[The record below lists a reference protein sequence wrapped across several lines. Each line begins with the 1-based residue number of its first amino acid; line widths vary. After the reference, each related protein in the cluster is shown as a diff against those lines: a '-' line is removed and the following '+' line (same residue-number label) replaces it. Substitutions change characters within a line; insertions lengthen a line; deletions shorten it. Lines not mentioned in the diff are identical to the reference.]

1 MTSII
6 QGFEFDIFISYRQKD
21 NKGEQWVSKFVETLK
36 NELDSTFK
44 EDISLYFDVNP
55 HDGLLETH
63 DVDASLKGKLKCLVF
78 IPIIS
83 RTYCDPKSY
92 AWKHEFKAFT
102 ETASQDQFGLM
113 VKLPNG
119 NVANR
124 VLPVRIHDLDN
135 EDIKLCESVLG
146 VVLRGVEF
154 IYKEPGVNRPL
165 TTKDDERKNLNLTIY
180 RNQVNKVSLA
190 IKEIISG
197 LRGDTLKY
205 DSIRDE
211 GSAGIKPTIH
221 EKSIIVL
228 PFENISPDP
237 GQDYFSDGLTEE
249 IITDLS
255 QVHDLLV
262 ISRSSSMTF
271 KGAKKKISEI
281 AHEVGVQYVLEG
293 SVRRSGNEL
302 KIVAQLIDAGND
314 THLWAEKYNGNLDD
328 VFSIQEKVSSSIA
341 KALKIKLNPEEKK
354 RISEV
359 TSDNAIA
366 IEYYFKAKQAMG
378 AWTEPELMLAEEL
391 VNKGLELAGDNILL
405 FYQLGIINYNY
416 WNIGYRI
423 EEKYLNIAAE
433 NANKIFTIEPDSIYG
448 HLLRG
453 TLEMTG
459 GNLVRCIKDMQ
470 WVLKNDP
477 NNADALFWICVTMG
491 ITGKSYLAAPK
502 YERLMKVDPLNIVV
516 QSALQIMTIFD
527 GTPASRLEPI
537 RKLYESN
544 PDFIGNQWLYIYIN
558 AFLLNIEEAVT
569 AIDKFVKIFPDS
581 NQYNKFFRLFRG
593 ALIGEKS
600 IMKSPD
606 PVLESWAEKDAN
618 YSYGMAQCFSLTDEK
633 EKALDWLEISIDR
646 GNINYPNLNEY
657 DPLLENI
664 RSEERF
670 KKLMARV
677 KYEWENFKV

>member
-1 MTSII
+1 
-6 QGFEFDIFISYRQKD
+6 
-21 NKGEQWVSKFVETLK
+21 
-36 NELDSTFK
+36 
-44 EDISLYFDVNP
+44 
-55 HDGLLETH
+55 
-63 DVDASLKGKLKCLVF
+63 
-78 IPIIS
+78 
-83 RTYCDPKSY
+83 
-92 AWKHEFKAFT
+92 
-102 ETASQDQFGLM
+102 
-113 VKLPNG
+113 
-119 NVANR
+119 
-124 VLPVRIHDLDN
+124 
-135 EDIKLCESVLG
+135 
-146 VVLRGVEF
+146 
-154 IYKEPGVNRPL
+154 
-165 TTKDDERKNLNLTIY
+165 
-180 RNQVNKVSLA
+180 
-190 IKEIISG
+190 
-197 LRGDTLKY
+197 
-205 DSIRDE
+205 
-211 GSAGIKPTIH
+211 
-221 EKSIIVL
+221 
-228 PFENISPDP
+228 
-237 GQDYFSDGLTEE
+237 
-249 IITDLS
+249 
-255 QVHDLLV
+255 
-262 ISRSSSMTF
+262 
-271 KGAKKKISEI
+271 
-281 AHEVGVQYVLEG
+281 
-293 SVRRSGNEL
+293 
-302 KIVAQLIDAGND
+302 
-314 THLWAEKYNGNLDD
+314 
-328 VFSIQEKVSSSIA
+328 
-341 KALKIKLNPEEKK
+341 
-354 RISEV
+354 
-359 TSDNAIA
+359 
-366 IEYYFKAKQAMG
+366 
-378 AWTEPELMLAEEL
+378 
-391 VNKGLELAGDNILL
+391 
-405 FYQLGIINYNY
+405 
-416 WNIGYRI
+416 
-423 EEKYLNIAAE
+423 
-433 NANKIFTIEPDSIYG
+433 
-448 HLLRG
+448 
-453 TLEMTG
+453 
-459 GNLVRCIKDMQ
+459 MQ